1 MFWLGRFPPVLV
13 VEPKVNLCS
22 SSEEKRGNKTKLPVS
37 RDNFFLATL
46 VCSKNYF
53 TTNSHAFNL
62 HISWDG
68 GPTSM
73 CSLSL
78 EQYWV
83 CYCPPLVKMLL
94 AWVTDLEQVFLSE
107 KQNIL
112 FEVRFL
118 ASD

>member
-13 VEPKVNLCS
+13 VEPKVNLCM
-22 SSEEKRGNKTKLPVS
+22 RVLKTEIKPNSLFPGII
-37 RDNFFLATL
+37 FFLATL